1 LNRKFTRRVAARC
14 ESVAPDSLVFDR
26 FSRSSAC
33 LRAPLCKKIA
43 RVRRCDISATDAKI
57 RRAHALQMRAAR
69 RHPRVAQLQV
79 SFVSSVFLHRR

>member
-14 ESVAPDSLVFDR
+14 ESLAPDSLVFDR

-43 RVRRCDISATDAKI
+43 RVRRCDISVNDAKI
-57 RRAHALQMRAAR
+57 RRAYALQMIVAR
-69 RHPRVAQLQV
+69 RHPRVAQLQD
-79 SFVSSVFLHRR
+79 SFISSVFLHHR